1 MANPDDA
8 NPDTGEPESVDR
20 FALPVTLFALVLPTL
35 VTVVYFNVLADS
47 PPWMQQ
53 TAFAI
58 GKSIQFAL
66 PVVWVWLFYR
76 WRLSRSRERKPAAK
90 QDVLLSLGLGV
101 GVCVLLAVAW
111 YGFIDGNESFAG
123 LVSRIK
129 EKVGGL
135 GINSFWKYALLGL
148 FYALCHSFMEEYY
161 WRWFVYDLSL
171 IHI

>member
-8 NPDTGEPESVDR
+8 KSDDANSDSGNPKAADR

-47 PPWMQQ
+47 PPCMQQ

-76 WRLSRSRERKPAAK
+76 WRLSRSR
-90 QDVLLSLGLGV
+90 
-101 GVCVLLAVAW
+101 
-111 YGFIDGNESFAG
+111 
-123 LVSRIK
+123 
-129 EKVGGL
+129 
-135 GINSFWKYALLGL
+135 
-148 FYALCHSFMEEYY
+148 
-161 WRWFVYDLSL
+161 
-171 IHI
+171 